1 MKLMRRWLL
10 PALTFLIVVGAA
22 VLPAR
27 VSQMWDARQFGQVH
41 TEALEVG
48 SLPVHEAPTLLDRME
63 LFANQYSSARPI
75 LSSST
80 GGYADS
86 LTIREQALALRELL
100 AAWNIVPNFFFDE
113 YTGASDEAFEY
124 CSVQRLL
131 LWDPAE
137 ERDIREPSCYYQFAW
152 TDYET
157 YHNKSLSVDVDAE
170 TGLPI
175 QVIIWDTNIAQW
187 FPYTREAL
195 ADKAEYYFQ
204 MMGWTV
210 GVDVIPMEPLELE
223 NKFLQL
229 CFAIPDT
236 DLYYWITHGPTT
248 LHISLETMGGGD
260 TDSDSF
266 TFDG

>member
-1 MKLMRRWLL
+1 MKLVKKWLF
-10 PALTFLIVVGAA
+10 PALVCLIIVGAA
-22 VLPAR
+22 VLPPCL
-27 VSQMWDARQFGQVH
+27 SQMRDAGRFGQVH
-41 TEALEVG
+41 AETLEAG
-48 SLPVHEAPTLLDRME
+48 SLPVREALTLLDRME

-86 LTIREQALALRELL
+86 LTRREQALALRELL
-100 AAWNIVPNFFFDE
+100 TAWDIVPNFFFDE
-113 YTGASDEAFEY
+113 YTGVADEAFEY
-124 CSVQRLL
+124 CGVQRLL
-131 LWDPAE
+131 LWDPAGK
-137 ERDIREPSCYYQFAW
+137 RDIREPSCYYQFAW

-195 ADKAEYYFQ
+195 ADKAEHYFQ

-210 GVDVIPMEPLELE
+210 GVDVFPMDPPEPE

-229 CFAIPDT
+229 CFSVPGT

-248 LHISLETMGGGD
+248 LHISLETMQSGD

-266 TFDG
+266 AFDG

>member
-1 MKLMRRWLL
+1 MKPMRKWLL
-10 PALTFLIVVGAA
+10 PALTCLSVVGAA
-22 VLPAR
+22 ILPPQ
-27 VSQMWDARQFGQVH
+27 VSRLRDLRQFGQVH
-41 TEALEVG
+41 TEALEADD
-48 SLPVHEAPTLLDRME
+48 LPVREAPTLLDRME

-86 LTIREQALALRELL
+86 LTRQEQALALRELL
-100 AAWNIVPNFFFDE
+100 TAWNIVPNFFFDE
-113 YTGASDEAFEY
+113 YTGAANEAFEY
-124 CSVQRLL
+124 CGVQLLL
-131 LWDPAE
+131 LWDPAGK
-137 ERDIREPSCYYQFAW
+137 RDIREPSCYYQFAW

-195 ADKAEYYFQ
+195 ADKAEHYFQ

-210 GVDVIPMEPLELE
+210 GVDAFAMDPPEPED
-223 NKFLQL
+223 KFLQL
-229 CFAIPDT
+229 CFSVPGT

-248 LHISLETMGGGD
+248 LHISLKTMQSRD
-260 TDSDSF
+260 ADSNSF
-266 TFDG
+266 AFDG